1 MSIPFEK
8 RPPMMSKTLLTA
20 LALIGL
26 LAPARAEDQDFLLFN
41 RTGLEIK
48 ALQVMP
54 EGAETEQ
61 WSEDLL
67 KDQTLATGQDRL
79 IMFDTDNTAP
89 KWTVRALDGATG
101 NKLEWREVDLITA
114 NGLVLEADGRAHI
127 KQ

>member
-1 MSIPFEK
+1 MI
-8 RPPMMSKTLLTA
+8 SKILLTA
-20 LALIGL
+20 LVLIGL
-26 LAPARAEDQDFLLFN
+26 HAPARAEDQDFLLFN

-61 WSEDLL
+61 WSDDLL
-67 KDQTLATGQDRL
+67 KEQTVASGQDRL

-101 NKLEWREVDLITA
+101 NKLEWHGVDLITA
-114 NGLVLEADGRAHI
+114 SGLVLEPDGVVRI